1 MKVTVLSGF
10 DARFYTQPSPWIHIA
25 ITDPAPGYHH
35 PLNLCRHKADV
46 LHLRFSDVTP
56 EDIKSNPA
64 FKRFEAGLFD
74 AGQAGQI
81 VAFLDEHRNA
91 GVDVM
96 VNCEAGISRSSAVAN
111 FVLEYFGSRQEPFA
125 PPHYRPNPHVLRV
138 LREVAA
144 RRRSGESAPAG
155 G

>member
-1 MKVTVLSGF
+1 MKVTVLSSF
-10 DARFYTQPSPWIHIA
+10 DARFFTQPSPWIHVA

-35 PLNLCRHKADV
+35 PLNRCRHKAGV

-56 EDIKSNPA
+56 RDFESNPA

-74 AGQAGQI
+74 ADQAEQI

-111 FVLEYFGSRQEPFA
+111 FVLEYFDSQQAPFA
-125 PPHYRPNPHVLRV
+125 PPHYHPNPYVLQV

-144 RRRSGESAPAG
+144 RRRSGEPAPVG

>member
-1 MKVTVLSGF
+1 MKVTVLSSF
-10 DARFYTQPSPWIHIA
+10 DARFYTQPSPWIHVA

-35 PLNLCRHKADV
+35 PLNRCPHKADV

-56 EDIKSNPA
+56 EDFEKNPA
-64 FKRFEAGLFD
+64 FKQFESGLFD
-74 AGQAGQI
+74 AGQARQI
-81 VAFLDEHRNA
+81 VAFLDGHRNA

-111 FVLEYFGSRQEPFA
+111 FVLEYFGSRQAPFA
-125 PPHYRPNPHVLRV
+125 PPHYRPNPYVLQV

-144 RRRSGESAPAG
+144 RRRSGESASAG

>member
-10 DARFYTQPSPWIHIA
+10 DAQFYTQPSPWIHVA

-35 PLNLCRHKADV
+35 PFNRCPHKADV

-56 EDIKSNPA
+56 EDIESNPA
-64 FKRFEAGLFD
+64 FRRFEPGLFR
-74 AGQAGQI
+74 ANQARQI
-81 VAFLDEHRNA
+81 VAFLEKHRNA
-91 GVDVM
+91 AADVM

-111 FVLEYFGSRQEPFA
+111 FVLEYLGSRQAPFA
-125 PPHYRPNPHVLRV
+125 PPHYRPNPYVLQV
-138 LREVAA
+138 LREVVA
-144 RRRSGESAPAG
+144 RRRSGQPAPAG